1 MPRAFQSLRIYLAS
15 LSRNT
20 LIDDVLAAV
29 RGAGQEA
36 YDFRASGRGP
46 AQIFPPR
53 EIWKPESYVEAIT
66 DPIAQTQFAADL
78 AALNAADC
86 VILATPCGND
96 AHAEAGYAHGR
107 NTPVIVH
114 LSEGF
119 RPGLMHRL
127 SNGFTADIPS
137 LLFALTR
144 IVPRDATATGD
155 LTAPDLNPFPLP
167 SSRYA

>member
-1 MPRAFQSLRIYLAS
+1 MRTFQQLRIYVAS
-15 LSRNT
+15 SYSNPML
-20 LIDDVLAAV
+20 DDLLAAV
-29 RGAGQEA
+29 RGGGHEV

-46 AQIFPPR
+46 TRIFPAR
-53 EIWKPESYVEAIT
+53 ESWTPEAYVDAIT

-155 LTAPDLNPFPLP
+155 LTAPDLNPLPLP

>member
-1 MPRAFQSLRIYLAS
+1 MRTFQRLRLYVAS
-15 LSRNT
+15 SYHNT
-20 LIDDVLAAV
+20 QLDDLLAAV
-29 RGAGQEA
+29 RGDGHEI
-36 YDFRASGRGP
+36 YDFRASMRGP
-46 AQIFPPR
+46 TQIFPAR
-53 EIWKPESYVEAIT
+53 ESWTPEAYVDAIT
-66 DPIAQTQFAADL
+66 NPIAQTQFAADL

-96 AHAEAGYAHGR
+96 AHCEAGYAHGR

-114 LSEGF
+114 LGEGF

-137 LLFALTR
+137 LLFALTQ
-144 IVPRDATATGD
+144 IVPRDAALTGD
-155 LTAPDLNPFPLP
+155 LTAPELNPFPLP

>member
-1 MPRAFQSLRIYLAS
+1 MRIFQRLRIYAAS
-15 LSRNT
+15 SHANPML
-20 LIDDVLAAV
+20 DDLLAAV
-29 RGAGQEA
+29 RGDGHEV

-46 AQIFPPR
+46 TRIFPAY
-53 EIWKPESYVEAIT
+53 EAWTPEAYVDAIMN
-66 DPIAQTQFAADL
+66 PIAQTQFAADL
-78 AALNAADC
+78 AALKACDC
-86 VILATPCGND
+86 VILITPCGND

-155 LTAPDLNPFPLP
+155 LTAPDLNPLPLP